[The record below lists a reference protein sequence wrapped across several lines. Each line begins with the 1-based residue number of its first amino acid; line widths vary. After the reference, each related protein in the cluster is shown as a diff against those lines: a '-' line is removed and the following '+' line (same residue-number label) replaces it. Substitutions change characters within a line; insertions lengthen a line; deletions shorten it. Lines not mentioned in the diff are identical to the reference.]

1 MFVFLLFI
9 FCRILVE
16 AECRV
21 DDGGINNTPS
31 IGFSNAYTQLMMRT
45 WSSAARRMGELC
57 IPPPHAYRPK
67 NGNLCF
73 QSTNEFHSILI
84 VYALLCKK
92 GAHPFCCTRVK

>member
-31 IGFSNAYTQLMMRT
+31 YGFSNAYTQPMMRT
-45 WSSAARRMGELC
+45 SSSAIRPMGELC
-57 IPPPHAYRPK
+57 IPLPM
-67 NGNLCF
+67 
-73 QSTNEFHSILI
+73 LI
-84 VYALLCKK
+84 GVKTAIYAFN
-92 GAHPFCCTRVK
+92 PRMNFTRF

>member
-1 MFVFLLFI
+1 MFVFLIFI

-21 DDGGINNTPS
+21 DDGGINHTPS
-31 IGFSNAYTQLMMRT
+31 YGFSNVYTQRMMRAR
-45 WSSAARRMGELC
+45 SSAARRMGELC

-73 QSTNEFHSILI
+73 QSTNEFHSILLF
-84 VYALLCKK
+84 YDFL
-92 GAHPFCCTRVK
+92 GS

>member
-9 FCRILVE
+9 FCRILWE
-16 AECRV
+16 AECRLG
-21 DDGGINNTPS
+21 DGGINNTPS
-31 IGFSNAYTQLMMRT
+31 YGFSNTYTQPMMRAR
-45 WSSAARRMGELC
+45 SSAARRMGELC

-84 VYALLCKK
+84 VYTLLCKK

>member
-31 IGFSNAYTQLMMRT
+31 IGFSNAYTQLMMRAR
-45 WSSAARRMGELC
+45 SSAARRMGELC
-57 IPPPHAYRPK
+57 IPLPMHTGLKTA
-67 NGNLCF
+67 
-73 QSTNEFHSILI
+73 I
-84 VYALLCKK
+84 YAFN
-92 GAHPFCCTRVK
+92 PRMNFTRF